1 VICGGF
7 FFGFGLVCD
16 EFILLSVKLLFS
28 GLICGGFIPGF
39 WTGLWTF
46 LGFGLI
52 MVYGGFTLFLVV
64 VGFPVLDR
72 YTLVETRSLIFRNNI
87 CKY

>member
-1 VICGGF
+1 VVDLF
-7 FFGFGLVCD
+7 LVFGLVC
-16 EFILLSVKLLFS
+16 
-28 GLICGGFIPGF
+28 GLI
-39 WTGLWTF
+39 

-72 YTLVETRSLIFRNNI
+72 YTLVELWSLIFRNNI